1 MDNKFDCTG
10 RTALV
15 SGASSGLGAH
25 FAKLLAEHGAR
36 VIVAARRVDR
46 LQALADEI
54 ELNGGE
60 ALAVQ
65 MDVCEADSVRAA
77 FDRAEDAYGPVD
89 IVSNNAGVVDQGLA
103 VDIDEERWDFVL
115 DTNLKGAWLVARES
129 GRRMIDAGTRG
140 SIVNTASVL
149 GLRVARGLSTY
160 ATSKAALIQLTRTL
174 ALEWCRKGIRV
185 NALCPGY
192 FLTEINAWFLE
203 SEAGRDYIGNTPAQR
218 MGAMREIEAPFMLLA
233 SEAGSFINGV
243 ALPVD
248 GGHMLGGL

>member
-25 FAKLLAEHGAR
+25 FAKSLAEHGAR

-129 GRRMIDAGTRG
+129 GRTNDRLRHAGKHRQYRVGIGTASRSGTLHLCDIEGGTDSIDADSRARVVPERH
-140 SIVNTASVL
+140 SRQRIVP
-149 GLRVARGLSTY
+149 GLFFDRDQCLVSRVRSRPRLHQQY
-160 ATSKAALIQLTRTL
+160 TRT
-174 ALEWCRKGIRV
+174 A
-185 NALCPGY
+185 N
-192 FLTEINAWFLE
+192 
-203 SEAGRDYIGNTPAQR
+203 
-218 MGAMREIEAPFMLLA
+218 
-233 SEAGSFINGV
+233 GSHARN
-243 ALPVD
+243 
-248 GGHMLGGL
+248 

>member
-1 MDNKFDCTG
+1 MDKRFDCSG

-15 SGASSGLGAH
+15 SGASSGLGSH

-36 VIVAARRVDR
+36 VVVAARRVDR
-46 LQALADEI
+46 LEALAREI

-60 ALAVQ
+60 ALAVA
-65 MDVCEADSVRAA
+65 MDVCDAASVRAA
-77 FDRAEDAYGPVD
+77 FDRAEEAFGTVE

-129 GRRMIDAGTRG
+129 GRRMIDARVGG

-149 GLRVARGLSTY
+149 GLRVARGLTTY

-192 FLTEINAWFLE
+192 FLTEINSWYLE
-203 SEAGRDYIGNTPAQR
+203 SSDGRKYISETPAQR
-218 MGAMREIEAPFMLLA
+218 VGEMREIEAPFMLLA

-248 GGHMLGGL
+248 GGHMLAGI

>member
-1 MDNKFDCTG
+1 MDKRFDCSG
-10 RTALV
+10 RTAFV

-25 FAKLLAEHGAR
+25 LAGLLAEHGAR
-36 VIVAARRVDR
+36 VVVTARRLDR
-46 LQALADEI
+46 LEALAKQI
-54 ELNGGE
+54 ESKGGV

-65 MDVCEADSVRAA
+65 MDVCDAGSVQAA
-77 FDRAEDAYGPVD
+77 FDRAEDAFGTVD
-89 IVSNNAGVVDQGLA
+89 IVANNAGVVDRRKA

-129 GRRMIDAGTRG
+129 GRRMINAGVGG

-149 GLRVARGLSTY
+149 GLRVARGLATY

-192 FLTEINAWFLE
+192 FLTEINSWFLE
-203 SEAGRDYIGNTPAQR
+203 SDTGRDYIRNTPAQR
-218 MGAMREIEAPFMLLA
+218 MGEMHEIEAPFMLLA
-233 SEAGSFINGV
+233 SGAGSFINGV

>member
-103 VDIDEERWDFVL
+103 VDIDEND
-115 DTNLKGAWLVARES
+115 GIS
-129 GRRMIDAGTRG
+129 C
-140 SIVNTASVL
+140 
-149 GLRVARGLSTY
+149 STP
-160 ATSKAALIQLTRTL
+160 I
-174 ALEWCRKGIRV
+174 
-185 NALCPGY
+185 
-192 FLTEINAWFLE
+192 
-203 SEAGRDYIGNTPAQR
+203 
-218 MGAMREIEAPFMLLA
+218 
-233 SEAGSFINGV
+233 
-243 ALPVD
+243 
-248 GGHMLGGL
+248 

>member
-1 MDNKFDCTG
+1 MDKKFDCTG

-25 FAKLLAEHGAR
+25 FAGLLAEHGAR
-36 VIVAARRVDR
+36 VVLAARRLDR
-46 LQALADEI
+46 LETLAKEI
-54 ELNGGE
+54 ERNGGE
-60 ALAVQ
+60 ALAVA
-65 MDVCEADSVRAA
+65 MDVCNADSVKAA
-77 FDRAEDAYGPVD
+77 FDVAEDAFGTVD
-89 IVSNNAGVVDQGLA
+89 IVANNAGVVDQRKA
-103 VDIDEERWDFVL
+103 VDIDEDRWDFVL

-129 GRRMIDAGTRG
+129 GRRMIDAGVGG

-149 GLRVARGLSTY
+149 GLRVARGLTTY
-160 ATSKAALIQLTRTL
+160 ATSKAALIQLTRSL

-192 FLTEINAWFLE
+192 FLTEINAWFIE
-203 SEAGRDYIGNTPAQR
+203 SDMGRDYISNTPAQR
-218 MGAMREIEAPFMLLA
+218 MGEMHEIAAPFMLLA

-248 GGHMLGGL
+248 GGHMLAGL